1 MSKYLR
7 TIKNKPTNWKQF
19 LSSDKYTLGLIKKY
33 SNLEFQGVFL
43 RSFELESRGSER
55 DYCWYPAPGSLLAFP
70 HLCLAPPALGGPR
83 HMWIMKFIGPDS
95 ALGHPLTPI
104 SCFLATLEVCVPFW
118 LVLGIGTLGGGIG
131 RRWKGLRV
139 I

>member
-43 RSFELESRGSER
+43 RSFELESSGSGQV
-55 DYCWYPAPGSLLAFP
+55 YSWYPAPGSLLAFP
-70 HLCLAPPALGGPR
+70 HPCLAPPALGGPHIHVSNEIYR
-83 HMWIMKFIGPDS
+83 SRLCPRPS
-95 ALGHPLTPI
+95 TYPNQLLLGHPSWYTI
-104 SCFLATLEVCVPFW
+104 
-118 LVLGIGTLGGGIG
+118 LVSPGDGDPG
-131 RRWKGLRV
+131 RRHRRV
-139 I
+139 LEGA